1 MAGSR
6 AVDGFFGEEGRF
18 DAGALPGLRIPA
30 AGELADFRPTA
41 RLRFAAGISGAGL
54 EDDDPY
60 LARLRAQA
68 FRELGVMRREN
79 VFELPVFSRTVR
91 LPGGETLVCRRNGCL
106 DSVDIHAPTERED
119 APRRRAL
126 PEPHRRE
133 AGTFFAIPDCLAR
146 YEGGDGL
153 GNAVPDGALAGWSL
167 GLGDDVTVV
176 SPGEAGLPEP
186 EGLPEAG
193 IARRRGVF
201 ALPGGAASGLLFGRG
216 HIPDAAPF
224 SVSCLVRLREALE
237 YDYTYDARGVCNPFR
252 VHLLQSADGAD
263 YAWGCPG
270 SISPLL
276 GFCSPHLHPDWST
289 TVTYPWAPWN
299 ADYAAKTE
307 TLLGAKRV
315 ETACDGAP
323 LLAGEKYRDGCGAAY
338 PHPWGFVI
346 GLQAAGLFLYN
357 GDRLLG
363 ARLSHFES
371 QFGYAPAVSD
381 PIARGVWH
389 HVVMTHAADGTV
401 RLYVAAAD
409 AADAVVY
416 AGRQPLCAM
425 DAACAY
431 QASGVNA
438 WTLRNGATGA
448 AIGAYRMNPV
458 MDVCLPRFFHYALS
472 PAQAYLLQLEAL
484 AGLFVA
490 DDHEASQAVA
500 LGLTA
505 ITIPKEAS

>member
-1 MAGSR
+1 MAGARS
-6 AVDGFFGEEGRF
+6 VEGLSGAEGGF
-18 DAGALPGLRIPA
+18 DALELSELRIPTA
-30 AGELADFRPTA
+30 RELADFRPTA
-41 RLRFAAGISGAGL
+41 RLRVPGGLAGAGL
-54 EDDDPY
+54 EDGETY
-60 LARLRAQA
+60 LARLRARA
-68 FRELGVMRREN
+68 LRELGVMHREN

-91 LPGGETLVCRRNGCL
+91 LPGGETLVCRRNGSL
-106 DSVDIHAPTERED
+106 DSVDILAPAGWEA

-126 PEPHRRE
+126 PGTQVRE
-133 AGTFFAIPDCLAR
+133 AGSFFAIPDCLAR

-153 GNAVPDGALAGWSL
+153 ENAVTDGTLAGWSL
-167 GLGDDVTVV
+167 GLGDAVTVV
-176 SPGEAGLPEP
+176 APGEVGLAEP

-201 ALPGGAASGLLFGRG
+201 VLPGGAASGLLFGRD
-216 HIPDAAPF
+216 HIPDDAPF
-224 SVSCLVRLREALE
+224 SVSCLVRLREALD
-237 YDYTYDARGVCNPFR
+237 YDYTYDARGVYNPFR
-252 VHLLQSADGAD
+252 VYLLQSADGAD
-263 YAWGCPG
+263 YTWECPG

-276 GFCSPHLHPDWST
+276 GFCSPHLHPDWSA

-299 ADYAAKTE
+299 ADYAAYTE

-323 LLAGEKYRDGCGAAY
+323 LLAGEAYADARGAAY

-363 ARLSHFES
+363 ARLSRFES

-389 HVVMTHAADGTV
+389 HVVMTHAADGAV

-438 WTLRNGATGA
+438 WTLHNGATDA

-484 AGLFVA
+484 TGLFVA
-490 DDHEASQAVA
+490 DDHEASQAAA

>member
-1 MAGSR
+1 MPTAR
-6 AVDGFFGEEGRF
+6 
-18 DAGALPGLRIPA
+18 
-30 AGELADFRPTA
+30 ELADFRPTA
-41 RLRFAAGISGAGL
+41 RLRVPGGLAGAGL
-54 EDDDPY
+54 EDGETY
-60 LARLRAQA
+60 LARLRARA
-68 FRELGVMRREN
+68 LRELGVMHREN

-91 LPGGETLVCRRNGCL
+91 LPGGETLVCRRNGSL
-106 DSVDIHAPTERED
+106 DSVDILAPAGWEA

-126 PEPHRRE
+126 PGTQVRE
-133 AGTFFAIPDCLAR
+133 AGSFFAIPDCLAR

-153 GNAVPDGALAGWSL
+153 ENAVTDGTLAGWSL
-167 GLGDDVTVV
+167 GLGDAVTVV
-176 SPGEAGLPEP
+176 APGEVGLAEP

-201 ALPGGAASGLLFGRG
+201 VLPGGAASGLLFGRD
-216 HIPDAAPF
+216 HIPDDAPF
-224 SVSCLVRLREALE
+224 SVSCLVRLREALD
-237 YDYTYDARGVCNPFR
+237 YDYTYDARGVYNPFR
-252 VHLLQSADGAD
+252 VYLLQSADGAD
-263 YAWGCPG
+263 YTWECPG

-276 GFCSPHLHPDWST
+276 GFCSPHLHPDWSA

-299 ADYAAKTE
+299 ADYAAYTE

-323 LLAGEKYRDGCGAAY
+323 LLAGEAYADARGAAY

-363 ARLSHFES
+363 ARLSRFES

-389 HVVMTHAADGTV
+389 HVVMTHAADGAV

-438 WTLRNGATGA
+438 WTLHNGATDA

-484 AGLFVA
+484 TGLFVA
-490 DDHEASQAVA
+490 DDHEASQAAA